1 MKPFCHGFCL
11 FIFVF
16 MYLGWVFWVDCLFFM
31 LLNLPMKFEDS
42 PFDIQRVFETLYRV
56 EKLLHSTKMPSCR
69 SYSPSVSGGS
79 DGIGGGY
86 IYLGEIAYDGCEGIS
101 EAVSSYIQ
109 TGKWGRP
116 KTKVAFWLKEFL
128 QTSIRYFLAA
138 RKTPPY
144 ADCTLRQP
152 ENVKPILGKTDQE
165 VLEWLLTE
173 RWHEY
178 MCPLWLKEN
187 APSYVYTE
195 SWDMDRFSEAERARF
210 RDAFDELADSDFVWN
225 SDGSFFQNH
234 RGDFPYNYIYP

>member
-1 MKPFCHGFCL
+1 
-11 FIFVF
+11 
-16 MYLGWVFWVDCLFFM
+16 
-31 LLNLPMKFEDS
+31 MKFEDS

-116 KTKVAFWLKEFL
+116 KTKVAFWLKE
-128 QTSIRYFLAA
+128 
-138 RKTPPY
+138 
-144 ADCTLRQP
+144 
-152 ENVKPILGKTDQE
+152 
-165 VLEWLLTE
+165 
-173 RWHEY
+173 
-178 MCPLWLKEN
+178 N
-187 APSYVYTE
+187 ASSYVYTE

-225 SDGSFFQNH
+225 SDGSFSQNH

>member
-1 MKPFCHGFCL
+1 
-11 FIFVF
+11 
-16 MYLGWVFWVDCLFFM
+16 
-31 LLNLPMKFEDS
+31 MKFEDS
-42 PFDIQRVFETLYRV
+42 PFDIQRVFETLCRV

-86 IYLGEIAYDGCEGIS
+86 IYLGEIACDGREGIS
-101 EAVSSYIQ
+101 EAVSTYIQ

-138 RKTPPY
+138 RETPPY

-152 ENVKPILGKTDQE
+152 ENVKPALGKTDQE
-165 VLEWLLTE
+165 VLEWLLAE
-173 RWHEY
+173 RWREY

-187 APSYVYTE
+187 ASTYVYTE
-195 SWDMDRFSEAERARF
+195 SWDLDRFSEAEEARF
-210 RDAFDELADSDFVWN
+210 EDAFDKLSDSDFVWTPE
-225 SDGSFFQNH
+225 GSFFQNH
-234 RGDFPYNYIYP
+234 SGDFPYNYIYS